1 MFVYPFTSHLLVIV
15 PIAALSLPGNE
26 NLRAML
32 PFEQMRLAVLLDH
45 FSSILL
51 VGLVI
56 LILVI
61 TAKDIVC
68 GMRKPFLDSTQV
80 RSFGSFVLKSTL
92 IRCLR

>member
-1 MFVYPFTSHLLVIV
+1 
-15 PIAALSLPGNE
+15 
-26 NLRAML
+26 ML
-32 PFEQMRLAVLLDH
+32 PFEQMSLAVLLDH

-68 GMRKPFLDSTQV
+68 GIRKPFLDPSQV
-80 RSFGSFVLKSTL
+80 GSLPVRFPFCVPPF
-92 IRCLR
+92 LRGPLEDVSPAQTSPSSLSYCW